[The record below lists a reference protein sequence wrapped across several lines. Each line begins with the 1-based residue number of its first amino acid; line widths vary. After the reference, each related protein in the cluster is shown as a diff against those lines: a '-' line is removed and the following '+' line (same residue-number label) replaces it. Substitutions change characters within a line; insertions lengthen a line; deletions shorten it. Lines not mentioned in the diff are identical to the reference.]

1 MLACI
6 KQVQFDRI
14 LATFQSRILETATNL
29 SVHVRDNSL
38 QTSCYRN
45 HSVSCADYLTQ
56 SQYRVYFIGLAK
68 EKLFFSEANNR
79 AEHFVE
85 LCQSYYLFIK
95 VH

>member
-14 LATFQSRILETATNL
+14 LATFQSRMETATNL

-45 HSVSCADYLTQ
+45 HSVSYADYLTQ
-56 SQYRVYFIGLAK
+56 SQYHVYFIALLK
-68 EKLFFSEANNR
+68 KSSFFLRQIIEQNILLNYVS
-79 AEHFVE
+79 
-85 LCQSYYLFIK
+85 LIYLFIK

>member
-45 HSVSCADYLTQ
+45 HSVSYADYLTQ
-56 SQYRVYFIGLAK
+56 SQYHVYFIGLAK
-68 EKLFFSEANNR
+68 EKLSFF
-79 AEHFVE
+79 FWG
-85 LCQSYYLFIK
+85 K
-95 VH
+95 